1 MEPAVLIGLDWG
13 TSSLRAYR
21 IAADGRVLSRRESQ
35 RGILTVLAGAFD
47 EAMAEAAS
55 DWLVAEP
62 SLPVLASGMIG
73 SRQGWREA
81 AYAECPAGA
90 DELARGLVKVE
101 GPLARAV
108 HIAPGLSTRGAGSVP
123 DVMRGE
129 ETQILG
135 ELAARGTDRGR
146 FVLPGTHSKWV
157 EVVDGRITGFAT
169 YMTGEVFDVLR
180 RHSILGRLMQDAP
193 PDPEAFRR
201 GLDHARHGAG
211 CGPGRLLHDLFGA
224 RTLGLMGDLPETAL
238 ASWLSGLLIGAEI
251 TATAG
256 TDSEPVVILGSGV
269 LTRLYADAAAHLG
282 LVAQPGS
289 PDCAARGLLLLARTA
304 GLIGAHH
311 A

>member
-1 MEPAVLIGLDWG
+1 MQPAVLIGLDWG

-21 IAADGRVLSRRESQ
+21 IAADGAVLARRESA

-47 EAMAEAAS
+47 EALAEAAS
-55 DWLVAEP
+55 DWLAAEP
-62 SLPVLASGMIG
+62 HLPVLASGMIG

-81 AYAECPAGA
+81 AYAACPAGA
-90 DELARGLVKVE
+90 EELARRLVQVK
-101 GPLARAV
+101 GPMARTV
-108 HIAPGLSTRGAGSVP
+108 HIAPGLSTRDAEGVP

-129 ETQILG
+129 ETQIVG

-157 EVVDGRITGFAT
+157 EVADGRIGHFAT

-193 PDPEAFRR
+193 PDADAFHR
-201 GLDHARHGAG
+201 GLDHARRSAAG
-211 CGPGRLLHDLFGA
+211 GPGRLLHDVFGA

-238 ASWLSGLLIGAEI
+238 ASWLSGLLIGVEI
-251 TATAG
+251 TAAG
-256 TDSEPVVILGSGV
+256 SPAEPVVILGSGV

-282 LVAQPGS
+282 LKAEPGS
-289 PDCAARGLLLLARTA
+289 PDCVASGLLLLARTA
-304 GLIGAHH
+304 GLIGSPDA
-311 A
+311 